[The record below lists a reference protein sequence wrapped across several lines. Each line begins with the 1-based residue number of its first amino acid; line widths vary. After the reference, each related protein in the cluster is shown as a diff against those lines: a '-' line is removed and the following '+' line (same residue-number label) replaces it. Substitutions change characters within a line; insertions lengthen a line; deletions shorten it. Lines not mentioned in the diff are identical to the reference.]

1 MREVVWTRGAEADL
15 LDLYQRLDETNSESA
30 LRLLQLIDA
39 AVELLRQFPEMA
51 RMYDSPVRRLV
62 IRDGR
67 HGLFYTVEARGV
79 ILHAVA
85 DLRGNPE
92 ELKRRF
98 RRLKA

>member
-85 DLRGNPE
+85 DLRDNPE
-92 ELKRRF
+92 DLKRRF

>member
-1 MREVVWTRGAEADL
+1 
-15 LDLYQRLDETNSESA
+15 
-30 LRLLQLIDA
+30 
-39 AVELLRQFPEMA
+39 MA